1 MRVFLRRPFDG
12 PSTGLSVLA
21 NAREVPGTHTEV
33 KEEMSLTPYTRE
45 LGPVFDRW
53 FESPFR
59 GWDRRPSSP
68 VFPPVDAYSDDE
80 GLVVRLEVP
89 GIPPESLSI
98 ETRERVLVI
107 KAEAPEEEEGAYRHR
122 AFTRSFR
129 LPADVDPE
137 RAEAKH
143 EHGVL
148 VVRIPKSEA
157 VKPRQIEVKIH

>member
-1 MRVFLRRPFDG
+1 
-12 PSTGLSVLA
+12 
-21 NAREVPGTHTEV
+21 
-33 KEEMSLTPYTRE
+33 MSLTPYTRE
-45 LGPVFDRW
+45 LGPGFDRW

-68 VFPPVDAYSDDE
+68 AFPPVDAYSDDE

-98 ETRERVLVI
+98 ETQENLLVV
-107 KAEAPEEEEGAYRHR
+107 KAEAPDEKEGADRHR

-129 LPADVDPE
+129 LPEYVDSD
-137 RAEAKH
+137 RAEARH

-148 VVRIPKSEA
+148 TVRIPKSEA
-157 VKPRQIEVKIH
+157 VKPHQIKVKIH